1 MNMIQFIDRIANQR
15 HIAAVHRGVLLNMP
29 LFVMGAFAIMMSDVS
44 ILWYQ
49 QLMNFWFGHKWMMFW
64 QVITSASLNGIS
76 ILLVLSVS
84 YFFAEKH
91 ELVRTGQIH
100 PLTVALVS
108 FTCLMALITPF
119 NHEGINGIPLSCT
132 GAGGIF
138 FALCTALAS
147 VEIFL
152 RLFSINRNKG
162 QLFADM
168 ADPILSQALACILPA
183 TATVIVFA
191 LVKMGVAEANIQGLQ
206 MHFYVVL
213 ENWFQTFK
221 SPLGEMIVFNFL
233 VHLLWFFGLHGNHI
247 MEPML
252 QHIQLTDI
260 QAISAFV
267 SMSGQTET
275 SLSKTF
281 LDSFVLIGGS
291 GSTVCLMLA
300 LFLVSR
306 RGNMAWLVKLSI
318 MPAIFNINELLI
330 FGLPIV
336 LNPIFLI
343 PFVFVPV
350 VLACVSYLAISMGLV
365 SIVVQSVHWTTP
377 PLLSGYI
384 ATNSWSGVGLQ
395 IVEIII
401 GTIIY
406 LPFVLLNEK
415 QKMGEINK
423 AFTTLLEEI
432 QIVTPQFPQ
441 QLLTRRDEVGTLAR
455 MLVHDLKS
463 ALGKGQLFLEY
474 QPQVSQSNRVVG
486 VEALLRWH
494 HKQYGSV
501 SPVVIVALA
510 EEVGLI
516 QDIGKWVIHTAC
528 QQLSSWKSVGIEGI
542 RMSVNVSAV
551 QLQYQYFTDDILEII
566 RGNGLKNQDIEIEIT
581 ENIALKNDVRT
592 NDNLAKM
599 RETGIRVAIDD
610 FGMGHTSLR
619 YIKQFPVDTLKI
631 DCMLSRDVAKDRN
644 CQEIIT
650 SIVSLCSSLGIET
663 IVEYVETQEQR
674 DILKQLGCMQY
685 QGYYYSP
692 PLASS
697 QIVDYVLS
705 QNRTDF
711 SK

>member
-1 MNMIQFIDRIANQR
+1 MIRFIDSIASQR
-15 HIAAVHRGVLLNMP
+15 HVEAVRRGVLLNMP
-29 LFVMGAFAIMMSDVS
+29 LFVIGAFAIMMSDVS

-49 QLMNFWFGHKWMMFW
+49 QLMIFWFGPKWTMLW
-64 QVITSASLNGIS
+64 QAITSASLQGIS

-91 ELVRTGQIH
+91 DLVRTGQIH
-100 PLTVALVS
+100 PLTVSLIS
-108 FTCLMALITPF
+108 FTCLMALIIPF
-119 NHEGINGIPLSCT
+119 TYEGINGIPFSCT

-147 VEIFL
+147 AEIFL
-152 RLFSINRNKG
+152 WLFSINRSNG
-162 QLFADM
+162 RLFADV

-183 TATVIVFA
+183 TATVVIFA
-191 LVKMGVAEANIQGLQ
+191 LVKMGAAEANIQELQ
-206 MHFYVVL
+206 MHFYVQL
-213 ENWFQTFK
+213 EQWFQTFK

-247 MEPML
+247 MEPIL

-260 QAISAFV
+260 QAIGALVSTSA
-267 SMSGQTET
+267 QTGA

-281 LDSFVLIGGS
+281 LDVFVLIGGS

-336 LNPIFLI
+336 LNPLFLI
-343 PFVFVPV
+343 PFVLVPV

-395 IVEIII
+395 FVEIIV

-415 QKMGEINK
+415 QKIGEINK
-423 AFTTLLEEI
+423 AFTILLEEV
-432 QIVTPQFPQ
+432 QFVTPQFPQ
-441 QLLTRRDEVGTLAR
+441 QLLTRQDEVGTLAR
-455 MLVHDLKS
+455 MLAHDLKI
-463 ALGKGQLFLEY
+463 ALANGELFLEY
-474 QPQVSQSNRVVG
+474 QPQVNQNNRVIG
-486 VEALLRWH
+486 VEALLRWS
-494 HKQYGSV
+494 HKLYGRV
-501 SPVVIVALA
+501 PPNVTVAVA

-516 QDIGKWVIHTAC
+516 QDVGKWVIHTAC
-528 QQLSSWKSVGIEGI
+528 QQLSMWKSMGVEGI

-551 QLQYQYFTDDILEII
+551 QLQHQSFADNILEVI
-566 RGNGLKNQDIEIEIT
+566 RANDLKNQDIEIEIT

-592 NDNLAKM
+592 DDNLAKM
-599 RETGIRVAIDD
+599 RKTGIRVAIDD

-631 DCMLSRDVAKDRN
+631 DCMLSRDVVKARN

-674 DILKQLGCMQY
+674 DVLQQLGCMQY

-692 PLASS
+692 PLASA
-697 QIVDYVLS
+697 QLVDYVLS
-705 QNRTDF
+705 HNRTDF
-711 SK
+711 CK

>member
-1 MNMIQFIDRIANQR
+1 MNIRFVDSIASQR
-15 HIAAVHRGVLLNMP
+15 HVEAVRRGFLLNMP
-29 LFVMGAFAIMMSDVS
+29 LFVIGAFAIMMSDVS

-49 QLMNFWFGHKWMMFW
+49 QLMIFWFGPKWTMLW
-64 QVITSASLNGIS
+64 QAITSASLQGIS

-84 YFFAEKH
+84 YFLAEKH
-91 ELVRTGQIH
+91 DLVRTGQIH
-100 PLTVALVS
+100 PLTVSLIS
-108 FTCLMALITPF
+108 FTCLMALIIPF
-119 NHEGINGIPLSCT
+119 TYEGINGIPFSCT
-132 GAGGIF
+132 GVGGIF

-147 VEIFL
+147 AEIFL
-152 RLFSINRNKG
+152 WLFSINRSNG
-162 QLFADM
+162 RLFADV

-183 TATVIVFA
+183 TATVVIFA
-191 LVKMGVAEANIQGLQ
+191 LVKMGAAEANIQELQ
-206 MHFYVVL
+206 MQFYVQL
-213 ENWFQTFK
+213 EQWFQTFK
-221 SPLGEMIVFNFL
+221 SPLGEMILFNFL

-247 MEPML
+247 MEPIL

-260 QAISAFV
+260 QAIGALVSTSA
-267 SMSGQTET
+267 QTGA

-281 LDSFVLIGGS
+281 LDVFVLIGGS

-343 PFVFVPV
+343 PFVLVPV
-350 VLACVSYLAISMGLV
+350 VLACVSYLVISMGLV

-395 IVEIII
+395 FVEIIV

-415 QKMGEINK
+415 QKIGEINK
-423 AFTTLLEEI
+423 AFTILLEEV

-441 QLLTRRDEVGTLAR
+441 QLLTRQDEVGTLAR
-455 MLVHDLKS
+455 MLAHDLKI
-463 ALGKGQLFLEY
+463 ALANGELFLEY
-474 QPQVSQSNRVVG
+474 QPRVNQNNRVIG
-486 VEALLRWH
+486 VEALLRWS
-494 HKQYGSV
+494 HKLYGRV
-501 SPVVIVALA
+501 PPIVTVAVA

-516 QDIGKWVIHTAC
+516 QDVGKWVIHTAC
-528 QQLSSWKSVGIEGI
+528 QQLSMWKSMGVEGI

-551 QLQYQYFTDDILEII
+551 QLQHQSFADNILEVI
-566 RGNGLKNQDIEIEIT
+566 RANDLKNQDIEIEIT

-592 NDNLAKM
+592 DDNLAKM
-599 RETGIRVAIDD
+599 RKTGIRVAIDD

-631 DCMLSRDVAKDRN
+631 DCMLSRDVVKARN

-674 DILKQLGCMQY
+674 DVLQQLGCMQY

-692 PLASS
+692 PLASA
-697 QIVDYVLS
+697 QLVDYVLS
-705 QNRTDF
+705 HNRTDF
-711 SK
+711 CK